1 MKETGVE
8 RIPSPG
14 RIHHLN
20 RPGRRAEDLST
31 MARKTALGSQL
42 HNQQE
47 TIVLQFPD
55 AFLHCAGSSIR
66 ITERTNIQFRAEAFN
81 ATNTFNFYQQ
91 QPNAS
96 LTSSSFGTVVPANV
110 SSGRSSAPRYFQF
123 SLKFNF

>member
-1 MKETGVE
+1 MQSYSVAAGCSSYNFLSLPLYAPNAE
-8 RIPSPG
+8 PSYSGQIRTMSSPNLDAS
-14 RIHHLN
+14 LN
-20 RPGRRAEDLST
+20 
-31 MARKTALGSQL
+31 K
-42 HNQQE
+42 
-47 TIVLQFPD
+47 
-55 AFLHCAGSSIR
+55 SIR